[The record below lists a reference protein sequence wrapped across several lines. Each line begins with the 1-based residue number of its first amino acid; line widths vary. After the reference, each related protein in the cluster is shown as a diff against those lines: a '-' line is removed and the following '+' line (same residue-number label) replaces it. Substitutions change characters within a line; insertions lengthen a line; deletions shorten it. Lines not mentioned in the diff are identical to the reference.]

1 MNWSA
6 RKQGES
12 NGKEEE
18 GAKKVDET
26 LVEHEALIPPS
37 AITMMTMMIM
47 MIMMVEEGD
56 DHRPR
61 RPH

>member
-37 AITMMTMMIM
+37 AITMMTN
-47 MIMMVEEGD
+47 EGD
-56 DHRPR
+56 EH
-61 RPH
+61 

>member
-26 LVEHEALIPPS
+26 LVEHEALVPP
-37 AITMMTMMIM
+37 
-47 MIMMVEEGD
+47 GD
-56 DHRPR
+56 HVV
-61 RPH
+61 